1 MVYDKLGR
9 SADATRQFDLALALA
24 GTNVP
29 APMADVAARLDALNA
44 SVSKP
49 ATTP

>member
-1 MVYDKLGR
+1 
-9 SADATRQFDLALALA
+9 
-24 GTNVP
+24 VP